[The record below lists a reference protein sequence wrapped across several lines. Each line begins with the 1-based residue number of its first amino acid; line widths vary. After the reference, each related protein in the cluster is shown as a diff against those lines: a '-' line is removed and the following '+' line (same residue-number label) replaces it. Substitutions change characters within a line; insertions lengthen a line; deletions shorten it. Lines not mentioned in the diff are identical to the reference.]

1 MYYINLSFLHQD
13 IKITIMAKGEITNK
27 KGLSSFWLRII
38 AILAMIW
45 SFAAT
50 SDNLGLKNSALSDCM
65 MWFSYTI
72 FAFLL
77 AEGINHTT
85 NSILYVRRFALF
97 TVISEFAYD
106 YYTFGTPFNME
117 KQSIMLTLFICLL
130 IMLLCDYLK
139 RRFRNTVVNM
149 IAIVLT
155 SIIAI
160 NITNLV
166 HSEFGKY
173 GVLIAMLFYS
183 TYDLSYPKF
192 FEIATM
198 GLYSF
203 YAKIDTI
210 ISVTVNGLQYTV
222 PITVFAIL
230 GLLVTWFYNEK
241 RGPNKLWIKIVFYF
255 VYPLVLTG
263 FALLKFFY

>member
-1 MYYINLSFLHQD
+1 
-13 IKITIMAKGEITNK
+13 
-27 KGLSSFWLRII
+27 
-38 AILAMIW
+38 
-45 SFAAT
+45 
-50 SDNLGLKNSALSDCM
+50 
-65 MWFSYTI
+65 
-72 FAFLL
+72 
-77 AEGINHTT
+77 
-85 NSILYVRRFALF
+85 
-97 TVISEFAYD
+97 
-106 YYTFGTPFNME
+106 
-117 KQSIMLTLFICLL
+117 
-130 IMLLCDYLK
+130 MLLCDYLK

-192 FEIATM
+192 FEIVTM
-198 GLYSF
+198 VLYSF